1 MYPSL
6 PLPISKGPTCAAH
19 HNGGSGCL
27 PELNRASFASKETAG
42 RKTPSAIGK
51 PEGKRQKGENPCK
64 ECSLE
69 RRVLRQ
75 RAWRMNGG
83 EAKRDC
89 AKLYELK
96 WLLAE
101 RGQMLSSINGP

>member
-1 MYPSL
+1 MQ
-6 PLPISKGPTCAAH
+6 
-19 HNGGSGCL
+19 
-27 PELNRASFASKETAG
+27 RVF
-42 RKTPSAIGK
+42 IGATH
-51 PEGKRQKGENPCK
+51 
-64 ECSLE
+64 
-69 RRVLRQ
+69 LRQ